1 MVWRSQLEHHP
12 RGRIVSVH
20 PGFPLFP
27 EILQRIES
35 QIPVE
40 LLLVDSV
47 ASFDFSVVLGR
58 PRPYELVAD
67 PVGGQKRLQGVGVPA
82 AVSAPLAS
90 EGLVGELAPVV
101 GLEHRG
107 GVSEE
112 AMRRAKIVFKAII

>member
-1 MVWRSQLEHHP
+1 M
-12 RGRIVSVH
+12 
-20 PGFPLFP
+20 
-27 EILQRIES
+27 ES

-101 GLEHRG
+101 GLEHLG

>member
-1 MVWRSQLEHHP
+1 M
-12 RGRIVSVH
+12 
-20 PGFPLFP
+20 FP

-90 EGLVGELAPVV
+90 EGLVEELAPVV
-101 GLEHRG
+101 GLEHLG